1 MAITTCFHPLIFV
14 LRKNRPKAMAT
25 NTYRI
30 EMLAADAL
38 GCTCA
43 SPDSEK
49 PLKVPATMSANAAMT
64 SKVNSQLNRKEQ
76 LPAGKMTD
84 MILDELSHRFAM

>member
-1 MAITTCFHPLIFV
+1 MAITACFHPLIFV

-38 GCTCA
+38 GCSA

-64 SKVNSQLNRKEQ
+64 SKVNSQLNRKNSF
-76 LPAGKMTD
+76 LPVWP
-84 MILDELSHRFAM
+84 I

>member
-1 MAITTCFHPLIFV
+1 
-14 LRKNRPKAMAT
+14 MAT

-38 GCTCA
+38 GCSA

-64 SKVNSQLNRKEQ
+64 SKVNSQLNRKNSF
-76 LPAGKMTD
+76 LPV
-84 MILDELSHRFAM
+84 